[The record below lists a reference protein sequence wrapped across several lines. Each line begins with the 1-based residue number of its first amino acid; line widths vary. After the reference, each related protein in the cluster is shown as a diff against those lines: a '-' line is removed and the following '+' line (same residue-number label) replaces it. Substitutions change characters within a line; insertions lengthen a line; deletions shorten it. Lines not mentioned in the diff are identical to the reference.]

1 MTTTKLYAAYGSN
14 LNLRQMAVRCPD
26 AVPVSTAVL
35 EGWQLT
41 FRGVATLER
50 CEGSRTPV
58 GIWGLTDQ
66 CEVVL
71 DRYEGYPRLYRKEMI
86 EVLVKGKMQ
95 PVMLYLMNEGM
106 PSMPSKWYLDAIA
119 QGYEDVGLD
128 TKYLDGALQHTK
140 KMIEGVRK

>member
-14 LNLRQMAVRCPD
+14 LNLKQMAVRCPD

-58 GIWGLTDQ
+58 GIWGLTSQ
-66 CEVVL
+66 CETAL

-86 EVLVKGKMQ
+86 EVLVKGKRQ

-119 QGYEDVGLD
+119 QGYADVGLD
-128 TKYLDGALQHTK
+128 TKYLDGALLHTK
-140 KMIEGVRK
+140 KMIEGARK